1 MFRFAI
7 ATESERWAVVGF
19 GGKKPTSTILSMPRY
34 KDEPPAVRV
43 YTVCDESRYLIV
55 RNVPSLGCGDDLLK
69 LFATYGD
76 VEECK
81 PMDAE
86 DCEQFTD
93 VYWIK
98 FRLISNARFAKKKM
112 DEFVFLGNRLQVS
125 YAPQFESLDDTKDK
139 LEGRRKEVLARL
151 KPQRSKGH
159 PVHNPFTSNEAPSL
173 AASSQQLPKQTNSRL
188 RGVGDSDY
196 KSHTINNP
204 LTRVSS
210 DKDYFPSQSMNQA
223 VKMVRD
229 KLNKI
234 QSSTEHLQAGPA
246 PKKTRVDNRKRI

>member
-1 MFRFAI
+1 
-7 ATESERWAVVGF
+7 
-19 GGKKPTSTILSMPRY
+19 MPRY
-34 KDEPPAVRV
+34 KDDPPAVRV

-55 RNVPSLGCGDDLLK
+55 RNVPALGCGDDLLK
-69 LFATYGD
+69 LFATYGG

-98 FRLISNARFAKKKM
+98 FRLVSNARFAKRKL

-125 YAPQFESLDDTKDK
+125 YAPQFESVDDTKDK

-151 KPQRSKGH
+151 NPQRSKGH
-159 PVHNPFTSNEAPSL
+159 PVHHPFTSNEAPSL
-173 AASSQQLPKQTNSRL
+173 AGSSQHFPSQTNSRL
-188 RGVGDSDY
+188 RDVGDSDY
-196 KSHTINNP
+196 KSHINNAP
-204 LTRVSS
+204 ITRVSS
-210 DKDYFPSQSMNQA
+210 DKDYFPSQSMNQT
-223 VKMVRD
+223 VKTVRD

-246 PKKTRVDNRKRI
+246 PKKTRVDNRRRI